1 MSDRL
6 PSFTRR
12 LPLSSERHPSR
23 GQPRLGHRIA
33 ALARAY
39 SGRRPRTWVIT
50 DSAAGL
56 SEEVVASYRGYLSV
70 VPMHVTVGG
79 QVYNDGDPDLQRA
92 LAMGFALGQSVST
105 SRPAPGKFREAY
117 DHAVENGAERIIV
130 ITMAGRLSNTAD
142 SARLAA
148 EQCTVEVD
156 VIDSCSAGFGQAL
169 AVVSAADAAMT
180 SRDPIEAAER
190 AMGSHIWLTVPSLDA
205 LRKGGRVTLA
215 ASVLANLLSIRPILR
230 FDAAGSISVLDRIR
244 HTDRALTRISE
255 LGIEH
260 ATGAAPGD
268 VQVAVQHFAAEEAAI
283 EVADALEPHTSWPV
297 TISPLPSVLAAHC
310 GPGAIGLVVHRVVH
324 ESNPGNQNLD
334 N

>member
-1 MSDRL
+1 M
-6 PSFTRR
+6 
-12 LPLSSERHPSR
+12 PLSSERQPSR

-215 ASVLANLLSIRPILR
+215 ASVLGNLLSIRPILR

>member
-12 LPLSSERHPSR
+12 LPLSSERHPTR

-215 ASVLANLLSIRPILR
+215 ASVLGNLLNIRPILR

-244 HTDRALTRISE
+244 HTDRALTRIAE

-324 ESNPGNQNLD
+324 EFNPGNQNLD

>member
-12 LPLSSERHPSR
+12 LPLSSERHPTR

-215 ASVLANLLSIRPILR
+215 ASVLGNLLNIRPILR

-244 HTDRALTRISE
+244 HTDRALTRIAE

>member
-6 PSFTRR
+6 SSLARR
-12 LPLSSERHPSR
+12 LPSSLERHPTR

-215 ASVLANLLSIRPILR
+215 ASVLGNLLNIRPILR

-244 HTDRALTRISE
+244 HTDRALTRIAE

>member
-56 SEEVVASYRGYLSV
+56 SEAVVASYRGYLSV

-215 ASVLANLLSIRPILR
+215 ASVLGNLLNIRPILR

-244 HTDRALTRISE
+244 HTDRALTRIAE

>member
-79 QVYNDGDPDLQRA
+79 QVYNDGDPDLPRA

-215 ASVLANLLSIRPILR
+215 ASVLGNLLNIRPILR

-244 HTDRALTRISE
+244 HTDRALTRIAE

>member
-6 PSFTRR
+6 SSLARR
-12 LPLSSERHPSR
+12 LPASLERQPGR

-39 SGRRPRTWVIT
+39 SGRRPRTWIIT

-56 SEEVVASYRGYLSV
+56 SDEVVASYRGYLSV

-79 QVYNDGDPDLQRA
+79 QVYNDGDPDLQQA

-130 ITMAGRLSNTAD
+130 ITMAGKLSNTAD

-148 EQCTVEVD
+148 EQSAVDVE

-180 SRDPIEAAER
+180 GRDPVEAAQH

-205 LRKGGRVTLA
+205 LRKGGRVTIT
-215 ASVLANLLSIRPILR
+215 ASVLGNLLSIRPILR
-230 FDAAGSISVLDRIR
+230 FDASGSISVLERVR
-244 HTDRALTRISE
+244 HTDRALQRLAE

-260 ATGAAPGD
+260 VSEAEPGD

-297 TISPLPSVLAAHC
+297 TISPLPAVLAAHC
-310 GPGAIGLVVHRVVH
+310 GPGAIGLVVHRFMH
-324 ESNPGNQNLD
+324 SKTD
-334 N
+334 D

>member
-12 LPLSSERHPSR
+12 LPLSSERHPTR

-215 ASVLANLLSIRPILR
+215 ASVLGNLLNIRPILR

-244 HTDRALTRISE
+244 HTDRALTRIAE
-255 LGIEH
+255 LGIEN